1 MLGSSYLEQELAQF
15 TQPSA
20 CSPGGLTT
28 RAQQEADSHPTPA
41 PACLFSVSL
50 AGGPHHLCAPPA
62 RGKQQ
67 SGEERLSALRPP
79 RPSTLSSRTSKA
91 RCWWPQVHRRVGASL
106 WVEPAARGCF
116 PRLLRG
122 REGRGN
128 AGRGTQIRTW
138 RWPALF
144 GGEWSSFRGSPV
156 LKTSQQFPTL
166 PALQRAVPNS
176 FEILSLLFFFLLFL
190 FSSSFTHLN
199 GPQCFKRW
207 VLAPEVPWPEASL
220 VGTITIVKGGKSLK

>member
-122 REGRGN
+122 GEGKRW
-128 AGRGTQIRTW
+128 AGHTNPHVAMARLVW
-138 RWPALF
+138 RWVVVFPWF
-144 GGEWSSFRGSPV
+144 
-156 LKTSQQFPTL
+156 TCSQDLT
-166 PALQRAVPNS
+166 AVPYS
-176 FEILSLLFFFLLFL
+176 SCFAEGCPQFL
-190 FSSSFTHLN
+190 
-199 GPQCFKRW
+199 
-207 VLAPEVPWPEASL
+207 
-220 VGTITIVKGGKSLK
+220 

>member
-144 GGEWSSFRGSPV
+144 GGGWSSFRGSPV

-176 FEILSLLFFFLLFL
+176 FEILSLLFFP
-190 FSSSFTHLN
+190 SFF
-199 GPQCFKRW
+199 CFP
-207 VLAPEVPWPEASL
+207 AASL
-220 VGTITIVKGGKSLK
+220 TSMGHSALKGGFWLQRYLGQKPALLVPLPLLRVENL